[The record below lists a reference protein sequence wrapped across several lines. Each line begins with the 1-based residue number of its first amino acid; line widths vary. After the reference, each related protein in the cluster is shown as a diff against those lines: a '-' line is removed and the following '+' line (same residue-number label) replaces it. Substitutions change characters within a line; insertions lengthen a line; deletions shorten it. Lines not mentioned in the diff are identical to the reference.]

1 MTYSKRVT
9 LKQLRYFA
17 RIVELGSISRAS
29 RDLNIAQTALGLQVR
44 ALEESLGA
52 RLLLRHPKGVRAT
65 EQGQF
70 VYERSIEILRGVDDL
85 NERLQNWS
93 DEKPRD
99 IWLGL
104 DSCLIGAIGTQA
116 LVKQDKWIPG
126 IHLHL
131 LEGSRDDLIE
141 GVQNC
146 NLDWAIVHEA
156 RNVVACRAVPILR
169 QSVLLICRPGAA
181 LPQGPIS
188 LREVLACDLV
198 LDSGRHAISGVL
210 ATAAQTLGLKTEAKY
225 EVDSVST
232 IKQMILT
239 EDVCGLL
246 NHMVVR
252 DEIDRGELEAHQV
265 GEPPL
270 EITAY
275 FVCRLQASPRVQE
288 LPVLQ
293 FIDQLLD
300 EFVAESSGNEIRLG
314 HLASVVHPQ
323 SAQALSAM
331 AHKGIPSLSKSA
343 YPHARF

>member
-1 MTYSKRVT
+1 MNYSRWVT

-29 RDLNIAQTALGLQVR
+29 QDLNIAQTALGLQVR

-65 EQGQF
+65 EKGQF
-70 VYERSIEILRGVDDL
+70 VYDRSIEILRGVDDL
-85 NERLQNWS
+85 NEHLLNWS

-104 DSCLIGAIGTQA
+104 DPSLIGAIGTQA
-116 LVKQDKWIPG
+116 LVTQDSCIPG
-126 IHLHL
+126 FHLHL
-131 LEGSRDDLIE
+131 LEGSRNDLIE
-141 GVQNC
+141 DVQNGT
-146 NLDWAIVHEA
+146 LDWAIVHEA
-156 RNVVACRAVPILR
+156 KNVVACRAIPILR
-169 QSVLLICRPGAA
+169 QPVQLICRPGTAV
-181 LPQGPIS
+181 PHDPVS

-198 LDSGRHAISGVL
+198 LDSGRQANSRVL
-210 ATAAQTLGLKTEAKY
+210 ATAAQTLGLKPEAKY

-232 IKQMILT
+232 IKQMILS
-239 EDVCGLL
+239 EGVCGLL
-246 NHMVVR
+246 SHMVVR
-252 DEIDRGELEAHQV
+252 DEIDRGELEAREI

-275 FVCRLQASPRVQE
+275 FVCRSQASPRAQE

-300 EFVAESSGNEIRLG
+300 EFVAESSGREVRLG

-331 AHKGIPSLSKSA
+331 APA
-343 YPHARF
+343 